1 MKQAVLRWRGMQG
14 RVGEGM
20 NDEIFDSTR
29 ICPVCG
35 REFYTPDPETWV
47 YKKSRGNK
55 SRIYFCRYSCKKA
68 YEQGSELTGRGMR
81 VSVKKRQIWKALD
94 DGLSVR
100 EIAVLLDVPP
110 KQVSYYKSR
119 WVPKE
124 A

>member
-1 MKQAVLRWRGMQG
+1 
-14 RVGEGM
+14 
-20 NDEIFDSTR
+20 
-29 ICPVCG
+29 
-35 REFYTPDPETWV
+35 
-47 YKKSRGNK
+47 
-55 SRIYFCRYSCKKA
+55 
-68 YEQGSELTGRGMR
+68 MR

-94 DGLSVR
+94 DGLTVR

>member
-1 MKQAVLRWRGMQG
+1 MSDV
-14 RVGEGM
+14 
-20 NDEIFDSTR
+20 IFDSTR